1 MAQKVQIEFEGGG
14 GLLSDIDKLFDGIT
28 GLGATHKRVQEGIRT
43 DLERTAAETR
53 DFNRD
58 IGTTVRVV
66 TELGKV
72 GTSAASGGLSRGLKD
87 ASAEAKTL
95 QGEVDKVRRI
105 TGVAEDGTESMGRTA
120 RRAGTDAARGLQEV
134 ANAAR
139 NTQQQVTSA
148 VQLTAEQYDII
159 EQELRNAGLEGE
171 VLADSIAEVVAELA
185 SAGVQAEDLA
195 PAIAPAEKS
204 VESLQRQLRAA
215 KLEAG
220 QLAAE
225 FGLDSEQALEAQ
237 RRVAELTDEVGDLKD
252 RFEAFNPDQK
262 FQAFNQLSFSLA
274 AGLGAVQGV
283 FGLIAGENA
292 RLQQFLFTL
301 QSVLF
306 ATQGLQQFFGGFGD
320 ALKTLRAVLIG
331 NTAATAANTAAN
343 ATNAAAVTA
352 SGAAATVSAGGF
364 ATLTTSVRTFLATL
378 VTNPIFLAVAAIAA
392 LGVALLD
399 TGDEAERLTR
409 RFDGLR
415 DSILALQEFSDASAD
430 LKQELAALDLERR
443 KLNIPD
449 SDFAGQA
456 AAAREQAQIELEALQ
471 QKERIRRANVAGLER
486 ELKDL
491 RRNYAISTEEISQRE
506 EEILRIE
513 REANALRSDQTRAR
527 ERLTLELA
535 RIDKAA
541 VDAEVEAAKRA
552 LEAAKQA
559 VRERKALQE
568 EVTAAELALA
578 ERLRQAR
585 LQRAGEDDP
594 RLRVELEREAA
605 DREIEELERGFLRKI
620 ALVRLQARI
629 GSEAFRELSE
639 AERNAR
645 ADALIEEQ
653 DITLPA
659 KQQEQINALR
669 LIAEQNYLDQVGD
682 LYQEQEEAR
691 LALIADVQ
699 ERERA
704 EFRLSLRTKLDDLRK
719 AGADE
724 IALRQFA
731 DRETEA
737 FDRQQALAAI
747 DLDEQLNTAVVGARR
762 SNGEIEKVFERR
774 KQAEL
779 LQIQTQAAEARL
791 RVLEEAN
798 DAESRLLRA
807 QIEETLAGL
816 RDAERELNDRPLNLN
831 LLDLLG
837 IRPEDQAQV
846 QQSLQ
851 QFASSLVSILN
862 TVFSAQQAQV
872 QAQIDATD
880 AIIED
885 AQRRRSELETQLNA
899 EVEAQRRGLASNV
912 GNVRQALQETRRAEE
927 EAVARQRQ
935 LQQEQERI
943 ARRQA
948 AIQAIVQTANIASAA
963 AQVISANSGTI
974 PTLIAAL
981 AAAAALVATFAS
993 IKADA
998 ASVSNR
1004 TYRGGGLLEGPSHES
1019 GGLGI
1024 YDERTGERI
1033 AEAEGGEGFYF
1044 INKGT
1049 SAKRRRVLE
1058 ALNDDD
1064 MGLVAQRAIEELA
1077 ASTGVR
1083 LEPAEVDRVIDS
1095 GRQYAITAN
1104 FSAKEDGTA
1113 GEVRALRHEVNAIYE
1128 HIATERHEEVVTP
1141 KGRVIRKG
1149 NTKRTIR

>member
-14 GLLSDIDKLFDGIT
+14 GLLSDIDQLFESVT
-28 GLGATHKRVQEGIRT
+28 GLGAAHKRVQEGIRS
-43 DLERTAAETR
+43 DLERTSAETR
-53 DFNRD
+53 DFNKD

-72 GTSAASGGLSRGLKD
+72 GTSAASGGLSRGLKE

-148 VQLTAEQYDII
+148 VRLTADQYDII
-159 EQELRNAGLEGE
+159 EQELRNAGLEGQ
-171 VLADSIAEVVAELA
+171 VLVDAIAEVVAELA
-185 SAGVQAEDLA
+185 SAGAQAEDLA
-195 PAIAPAEKS
+195 PALAPAEKS

-225 FGLDSEQALEAQ
+225 FGIDSEQALAAQ
-237 RRVAELTDEVGDLKD
+237 RRVAALTDEVGDLND
-252 RFEAFNPDQK
+252 RFDAFNPDQK
-262 FQAFNQLSFSLA
+262 FQAFNQLSFSIA

-283 FGLIAGENA
+283 FGLIAGENT

-352 SGAAATVSAGGF
+352 SGAAATASAGGF

-456 AAAREQAQIELEALQ
+456 AAAREQAQIELEALRE
-471 QKERIRRANVAGLER
+471 KERIRRENAASLDR
-486 ELKDL
+486 ELVAL
-491 RRNYAISTEEISQRE
+491 RENSDITQEEYEQRNAEIGRLEQ
-506 EEILRIE
+506 
-513 REANALRSDQTRAR
+513 EANRLASDQVRVR
-527 ERLTLELA
+527 ERVNVELA

-541 VDAEVEAAKRA
+541 V
-552 LEAAKQA
+552 EAAKQA
-559 VRERKALQE
+559 VRERRALQE
-568 EVTAAELALA
+568 DVLAAELELA

-605 DREIEELERGFLRKI
+605 DREIDELERGFLRKI
-620 ALVRLQARI
+620 ALVRLQSRI
-629 GSEAFRELSE
+629 GAEAFRELSE

-645 ADALIEEQ
+645 ADALIEDQ
-653 DITLPA
+653 NITLPA
-659 KQQEQINALR
+659 TQQEQVNRLR
-669 LIAEQNYLDQVGD
+669 LIAEQNYLDAVGQ
-682 LYQEQEEAR
+682 LYQEQEQAR
-691 LALIADVQ
+691 LDLIADVQ

-704 EFRLSLRTKLDDLRK
+704 EFRLSLRAKLDDLRK

-724 IALRQFA
+724 QALREFA
-731 DRETEA
+731 ARETEA
-737 FDRQQALAAI
+737 FNRQQALAAI

-791 RVLEEAN
+791 RVLEGAN

-1004 TYRGGGLLEGPSHES
+1004 TFRGGGLLEGPSHES

-1049 SAKRRRVLE
+1049 SAKRLRVLE
-1058 ALNDDD
+1058 ALNGDD

-1083 LEPAEVDRVIDS
+1083 LEPAEVDRIIDN
-1095 GRQYAITAN
+1095 GRQYAINAN
-1104 FSAKEDGTA
+1104 FSAKDDGTA
-1113 GEVRALRHEVNAIYE
+1113 GEVRALRHEVGAIYE
-1128 HIATERHEEVVTP
+1128 HIAAERHEEVVTP

>member
-1 MAQKVQIEFEGGG
+1 MAEKVQIEFEGGG

-53 DFNRD
+53 DFNKD

-66 TELGKV
+66 TELGKA
-72 GTSAASGGLSRGLKD
+72 GSAAASGGLSRGLKD
-87 ASAEAKTL
+87 ASGAARTL
-95 QGEVDKVRRI
+95 QTEVDKVRSI
-105 TGVAEDGTESMGRTA
+105 TGAAEDTTEALGKTA
-120 RRAGTDAARGLQEV
+120 RQAGTNATRGLQEV

-139 NTQQQVTSA
+139 NTQQQIAGSVR
-148 VQLTAEQYDII
+148 LTAEQYAII
-159 EQELRNAGLEGE
+159 EEELKAAGLEGQGL
-171 VLADSIAEVVAELA
+171 VDVFAEVVAEA
-185 SAGVQAEDLA
+185 AAAGVEVGQLDEEIL
-195 PAIAPAEKS
+195 PAEKS

-225 FGLDSEQALEAQ
+225 FGLDSEQALAAQ
-237 RRVAELTDEVGDLKD
+237 RRVAELADEVGDLKD
-252 RFEAFNPDQK
+252 RFDAFNPDAK
-262 FQAFNQLSFSLA
+262 FEAFNRLSFSVA

-283 FGLIAGENA
+283 FGLIAGENS
-292 RLQQFLFTL
+292 RLQQTLFTL

-331 NTAATAANTAAN
+331 TTTATAANTAAN
-343 ATNAAAVTA
+343 ATNAASLTA

-364 ATLTTSVRTFLATL
+364 AALTTSVRTFLATL

-392 LGVALLD
+392 LGVALVETGDDAERAKNQFDGILD
-399 TGDEAERLTR
+399 TIKT
-409 RFDGLR
+409 F
-415 DSILALQEFSDASAD
+415 QEFEDAAAD
-430 LKQELAALDLERR
+430 MKQELASLDLERR
-443 KLNIPD
+443 KLNVRD
-449 SDFAGQA
+449 DDFRGQA
-456 AAAREQAQIELEALQ
+456 AAAQEQTQIELEALQ
-471 QKERIRRANVAGLER
+471 QKERIRRANVAGLGR
-486 ELKDL
+486 ELNEL
-491 RRNYAISTEEISQRE
+491 RRNNDITTEEISQRE

-513 REANALRSDQTRAR
+513 REANALRSDQTRVR
-527 ERLTLELA
+527 ERTNLELA

-541 VDAEVEAAKRA
+541 VEAAARIDKA
-552 LEAAKQA
+552 AVEAAKQA
-559 VRERKALQE
+559 VRERRALQE
-568 EVTAAELALA
+568 DLLAAELELA

-605 DREIEELERGFLRKI
+605 DREIDELERGFLRKI
-620 ALVRLQARI
+620 ALVRLQSRI
-629 GSEAFRELSE
+629 GAEAFRELSE

-645 ADALIEEQ
+645 ADAIIEDQ
-653 DITLPA
+653 NITLPA
-659 KQQEQINALR
+659 TQQEQVNRLR
-669 LIAEQNYLDQVGD
+669 LIAEQNYLDAVGQ
-682 LYQEQEEAR
+682 LYQEQEQAR
-691 LALIADVQ
+691 LELIADVQ

-704 EFRLSLRTKLDDLRK
+704 EFRLSLRAKLDDLRK
-719 AGADE
+719 ASDDE
-724 IALRQFA
+724 NALRQFA
-731 DRETEA
+731 DRETKA
-737 FDRQQALAAI
+737 FDRKQALAAI

-779 LQIQTQAAEARL
+779 LQIQIQAAEARL

-807 QIEETLAGL
+807 QIQETLAGL
-816 RDAERELNDRPLNLN
+816 RDAERELQDQPLGIN

-862 TVFSAQQAQV
+862 TVFDAQQQQV

-885 AQRRRSELETQLNA
+885 AQRRRSELETQLTA
-899 EVEAQRRGLASNV
+899 EVELQRRGLASNV

-998 ASVSNR
+998 ASVSKR
-1004 TYRGGGLLEGPSHES
+1004 SYRHGGFLEGPSHEA

-1024 YDERTGERI
+1024 YDERTGERV
-1033 AEAEGGEGFYF
+1033 AEAEGGEGFF
-1044 INKGT
+1044 FVNKATT
-1049 SAKRRRVLE
+1049 SKRRKVLE

-1064 MGLVAQRAIEELA
+1064 MGMVAQRAIEGLA
-1077 ASTGVR
+1077 ASSGVR
-1083 LEPAEVDRVIDS
+1083 LEPDTVDKVIDS

-1104 FSAKEDGTA
+1104 FTARNDGTA
-1113 GEVRALRHEVNAIYE
+1113 EEVRALRGEVGAIYGYLAEERETVE
-1128 HIATERHEEVVTP
+1128 HTP
-1141 KGRVIRKG
+1141 AGRVIRKG

>member
-14 GLLSDIDKLFDGIT
+14 GMLADLDALFET
-28 GLGATHKRVQEGIRT
+28 VNGLGATHKRVQEGIRS
-43 DLERTAAETR
+43 DLDKTAAETR
-53 DFNRD
+53 DFNKD

-66 TELGKV
+66 TELGKA
-72 GTSAASGGLSRGLKD
+72 GSAAASGGLSRGLKD
-87 ASAEAKTL
+87 ASGAARTL
-95 QGEVDKVRRI
+95 QTEVDKVRSI
-105 TGVAEDGTESMGRTA
+105 TGAAEDTTEALGKTA
-120 RRAGTDAARGLQEV
+120 RQAGTNATRGLQEV

-139 NTQQQVTSA
+139 NTQQQIAGSVR
-148 VQLTAEQYDII
+148 LTAEQYAII
-159 EQELRNAGLEGE
+159 EEELKAAGLEGQGL
-171 VLADSIAEVVAELA
+171 VDVFAEVVAEA
-185 SAGVQAEDLA
+185 AAAGVEVGQLDEEIL
-195 PAIAPAEKS
+195 PAEKS

-225 FGLDSEQALEAQ
+225 FGLDSEQALAAQ
-237 RRVAELTDEVGDLKD
+237 RRVAELADEVGDLKD
-252 RFEAFNPDQK
+252 RFDAFNPDAK
-262 FQAFNQLSFSLA
+262 FEAFNRLSFSVA

-283 FGLIAGENA
+283 FGLIAGENS
-292 RLQQFLFTL
+292 RLQQTLFTL

-320 ALKTLRAVLIG
+320 SLKTLRAVIAG
-331 NTAATAANTAAN
+331 TTATTAANTAAN
-343 ATNAAAVTA
+343 ATNAASLTA
-352 SGAAATVSAGGF
+352 TGAAATASAGGF
-364 ATLTTSVRTFLATL
+364 ATLTTSVRAFLASL
-378 VTNPIFLAVAAIAA
+378 LTNPIFLAVAAIAA

-415 DSILALQEFSDASAD
+415 DSILTLQEFSDASSD
-430 LKQELAALDLERR
+430 LKAELAALDLERR

-449 SDFAGQA
+449 GDFKAQA
-456 AAAREQAQIELEALQ
+456 AAAREQAAIELQALRE
-471 QKERIRRANVAGLER
+471 KERIRRENVAGLER
-486 ELKDL
+486 ELAAL
-491 RRNYAISTEEISQRE
+491 RDNSDVTQEEFEQRNAEIGRLEQ
-506 EEILRIE
+506 
-513 REANALRSDQTRAR
+513 EANALRSDQTRVR
-527 ERLTLELA
+527 ERTNLELA

-541 VDAEVEAAKRA
+541 VEAARA
-552 LEAAKQA
+552 A

-568 EVTAAELALA
+568 DVLAAELELA

-605 DREIEELERGFLRKI
+605 DREIDELERGFLRKI

-645 ADALIEEQ
+645 ADALIEQE

-659 KQQEQINALR
+659 RQQEQVNNLR
-669 LIAEQNYLDQVGD
+669 LIAEQNYLDAVGE
-682 LYQEQEEAR
+682 LYQEQEQAR
-691 LALIADVQ
+691 LELIADVN

-704 EFRLSLRTKLDDLRK
+704 EFRLTLRAKLDDLRK

-724 IALRQFA
+724 QAIREFA
-731 DRETEA
+731 ARETEA
-737 FDRQQALAAI
+737 FNRQQALAAI
-747 DLDEQLNTAVVGARR
+747 DLDEQLNTAVLGAKR

-779 LQIQTQAAEARL
+779 LQIQIQAAEARL
-791 RVLEEAN
+791 RVLEGAG
-798 DAESRLLRA
+798 DDESRLLRA
-807 QIEETLAGL
+807 QIQETLAGL
-816 RDAERELNDRPLNLN
+816 RDAERELQDQPLGIN

-862 TVFSAQQAQV
+862 TVFDAQQQQV

-885 AQRRRSELETQLNA
+885 AQRRRSELETQLTA
-899 EVEAQRRGLASNV
+899 EVELQRRGLASNV

-998 ASVSNR
+998 ASVSKR
-1004 TYRGGGLLEGPSHES
+1004 SYRHGGFLEGPSHEA

-1024 YDERTGERI
+1024 YDERTGERV
-1033 AEAEGGEGFYF
+1033 AEAEGGEGFF
-1044 INKGT
+1044 FVNKATT
-1049 SAKRRRVLE
+1049 SKRRKVLE

-1064 MGLVAQRAIEELA
+1064 MGMVAQRAIEGLA
-1077 ASTGVR
+1077 ASSGVR
-1083 LEPAEVDRVIDS
+1083 LEPDTVDKVIDS

-1104 FSAKEDGTA
+1104 FTARNDGTA
-1113 GEVRALRHEVNAIYE
+1113 EEVRALRGEVGAIYGYLAEERETVE
-1128 HIATERHEEVVTP
+1128 HTP
-1141 KGRVIRKG
+1141 AGRVIRKG

>member
-1 MAQKVQIEFEGGG
+1 MAQKVQIEFEGTGG
-14 GLLSDIDKLFDGIT
+14 MLGDIDALFDSIT
-28 GLGATHKRVQEGIRT
+28 GLSTAHKRVHEGIRS
-43 DLERTAAETR
+43 DLDRSAAEAR
-53 DFNRD
+53 DFNKD
-58 IGTTVRVV
+58 IGTTVKVV
-66 TELGKV
+66 TDLGKA
-72 GTSAASGGLSRGLKD
+72 GTAAAGGGLSRGLNE
-87 ASAEAKTL
+87 ASGAARTL
-95 QGEVDKVRRI
+95 QGEVEKVRRVAG
-105 TGVAEDGTESMGRTA
+105 TAEDQAEALGRST
-120 RRAGTDAARGLQEV
+120 RRAGTEAARGLSEI

-139 NTQQQVTSA
+139 NTQQQVATS

-159 EQELRNAGLEGE
+159 EQELRNSGLEGQ
-171 VLADSIAEVVAELA
+171 VLVDTIAQVVAELA
-185 SAGVQAEDLA
+185 AAGVEAGELDNQIE
-195 PAIAPAEKS
+195 PAVET

-225 FGLDSEQALEAQ
+225 FGLDSEQARAAQ
-237 RRVAELTDEVGDLKD
+237 QRVAEIADEVGDLTA
-252 RFEAFNPDQK
+252 RFDAFNPDKK
-262 FQAFNQLSFSLA
+262 FEAFNQLSFSLI
-274 AGLGAVQGV
+274 AGFSAVQGV
-283 FGLIAGENA
+283 FGLIAGENS
-292 RLQQFLFTL
+292 RLQQTLFTL

-331 NTAATAANTAAN
+331 TTTATAANTAAN
-343 ATNAAAVTA
+343 ATNAASLTA

-364 ATLTTSVRTFLATL
+364 AALTTSVRTFLATL

-399 TGDEAERLTR
+399 TGDEAERAKT
-409 RFDGLR
+409 RFDGLL
-415 DSILALQEFSDASAD
+415 DSIRTLQEFSDASAD
-430 LKQELAALDLERR
+430 LRQELSSLDLERR
-443 KLNIPD
+443 KLNVRD
-449 SDFAGQA
+449 DDFRGQA
-456 AAAREQAQIELEALQ
+456 AAAREQAQIELEALRE
-471 QKERIRRANVAGLER
+471 KERIRRENIASLDR
-486 ELKDL
+486 ELQAL
-491 RRNYAISTEEISQRE
+491 RDNTDITQEEYAQRNAEIGRLEQ
-506 EEILRIE
+506 
-513 REANALRSDQTRAR
+513 EANALRSDQIRTR

-541 VDAEVEAAKRA
+541 V
-552 LEAAKQA
+552 EAAKQA

-699 ERERA
+699 KRERA
-704 EFRLSLRTKLDDLRK
+704 EFRLALRTKLEDLRK
-719 AGADE
+719 AKADE
-724 IALRQFA
+724 QSIQEFA
-731 DRETEA
+731 DRETKA
-737 FDRQQALAAI
+737 FNRKQALEAI
-747 DLDEQLNTAVVGARR
+747 DLDEQLNTAVLQAKRN
-762 SNGEIEKVFERR
+762 NGEIEKVFERR

-779 LQIQTQAAEARL
+779 LQIQIAAAEARL
-791 RVLEEAN
+791 RVLEGA
-798 DAESRLLRA
+798 DDRESNLLRA
-807 QIEETLAGL
+807 QIEATLADL
-816 RDAERELNDRPLNLN
+816 RTAAQQLEDQPLNIN

-837 IRPEDQAQV
+837 IAPDQQAQV
-846 QQSLQ
+846 KASLQ
-851 QFASSLVSILN
+851 QFAGSVVSILN
-862 TVFSAQQAQV
+862 TIYDAQQAQV
-872 QAQIDATD
+872 QGQIAATD
-880 AIIED
+880 AIIQD
-885 AQRRRSELETQLNA
+885 AQRRRSELQSQLTA
-899 EVEAQRRGLASNV
+899 EVENQRKGLASNV
-912 GNVRQALQETRRAEE
+912 ENVRQALLETTRAEQ
-927 EAVARQRQ
+927 EAVAEQRQ

-998 ASVSNR
+998 ASVSQR
-1004 TYRGGGLLEGPSHES
+1004 TYARGGFLEGPSHGN

-1024 YDERTGERI
+1024 YNERTGQRV
-1033 AEAEGGEGFYF
+1033 AEAEGGEGFF
-1044 INKGT
+1044 FVNKGT
-1049 SAKRRRVLE
+1049 TAKRRAVME
-1058 ALNDDD
+1058 AMNDDD
-1064 MGLVAQRAIEELA
+1064 MGRVAQLAIEELA
-1077 ASTGVR
+1077 SSTGIR
-1083 LEPAEVDRVIDS
+1083 LEPDAVSGVVDA
-1095 GRQYAITAN
+1095 GRRYAITAN
-1104 FSAKEDGTA
+1104 FTANDGTTA
-1113 GEVRALRHEVNAIYE
+1113 QEVRALRSEVGAIYE
-1128 HIATERHEEVVTP
+1128 HIAAERETVTHTP
-1141 KGRVIRKG
+1141 NGTVRRAGK
-1149 NTKRTIR
+1149 TTRTIR